1 MYVIGLTGGMG
12 SGKTTVGRWL
22 EEKGA
27 ALLQADL
34 IAHEVYA
41 AGTPGWQQVVDAF
54 GPDVVAPDG
63 SIDRSR
69 LGAIVFRDREALLR
83 LNAITH
89 PATRDLLSQRLA
101 QLAAGGTEIAVLEAA
116 LLLEAEWESLVD
128 EVWVLA
134 VPDAIAVGRI
144 TEKTGMSQEDA
155 RLRILTQLTNE
166 DRRERAD
173 VLIDSGGSLA
183 ETKREVDRA
192 WGQMLE
198 RASAGLKREKAP
210 H

>member
-1 MYVIGLTGGMG
+1 MG

-22 EEKGA
+22 EEEGA

-41 AGTPGWQQVVDAF
+41 AGTSGWQQVVDTF

-89 PATRDLLSQRLA
+89 PATRELLARRLA
-101 QLAAGGTEIAVLEAA
+101 QIEAAGTQIAVLEAA
-116 LLLEAEWESLVD
+116 LLLEAGWESLVD

-134 VPDAIAVGRI
+134 VPDAVAVSRI

-155 RLRILTQLTNE
+155 RLRILTQMTNE
-166 DRRERAD
+166 ERRERAD
-173 VLIDSGGSLA
+173 VFIDSGGSLA

-192 WGQMLE
+192 WVQMLE
-198 RASAGLKREKAP
+198 RASAGLQRETAP